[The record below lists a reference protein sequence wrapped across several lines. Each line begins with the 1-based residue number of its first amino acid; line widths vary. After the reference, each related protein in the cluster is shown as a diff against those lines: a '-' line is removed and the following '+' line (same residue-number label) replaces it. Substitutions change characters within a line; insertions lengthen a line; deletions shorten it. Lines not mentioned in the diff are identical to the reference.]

1 MKKAEAH
8 MGIGLDSRMIVTPSK
23 NENPG
28 RNGRRGF
35 QMQKT
40 GLPSLSANPV
50 T

>member
-1 MKKAEAH
+1 
-8 MGIGLDSRMIVTPSK
+8 MGIGLNSRMIVTTSK
-23 NENPG
+23 NENPA
-28 RNGRRGF
+28 RNGRRF